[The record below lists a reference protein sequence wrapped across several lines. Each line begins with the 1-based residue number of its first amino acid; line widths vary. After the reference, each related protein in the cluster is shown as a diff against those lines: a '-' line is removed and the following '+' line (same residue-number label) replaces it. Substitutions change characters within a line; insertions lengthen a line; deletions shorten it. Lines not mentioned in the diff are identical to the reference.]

1 LGELSGAAVT
11 QNAGPARS
19 RRPGAVTAIGI
30 ALCEWAAYVIM
41 GGERRCRVVRTS
53 QAGRVRDVV
62 VVGGGHNGLACAA
75 YLAKAGLD
83 VVVAERREVLGGA
96 AVTEEPWPGYRVS
109 SASYVVSLLPP
120 RIVREL
126 DLARHGYRVSIVT
139 PDYFVPFPDGSG
151 LTLWGD
157 TARDAAE
164 IARFSGP
171 DAGSYVEFD
180 RYFGRVAHLLKD
192 LLFVV
197 PPNLAVGDLPKWAAA
212 AARLRKW
219 TGRDV
224 AEAVRLF
231 TMSAA
236 DFLNEWFTDERVKG
250 ALATQAIIGAWCG
263 PMSPGSAY
271 VLMHHWI
278 GEVAGHAGAWGWV
291 HGGMGGVSQALAGAA
306 RAAGAELRT
315 GAAVCRVRIRGGRA
329 TGVELSDGSVI
340 AARRV
345 VSSAHPITTYRDL
358 VGFQHLPD
366 DVVRD
371 VRRLRTRSGSV
382 KVNLAMSTLPRATA
396 WDSGRPQQL
405 HRGLLAISPSVEYLE
420 RAWDDAKY
428 GRPSRNP
435 YIEMVF
441 PTAHEP
447 GLAPEGSHIALA
459 FTQYGPYQL
468 ATGSWDTERDAYGKR
483 VLETLEQY
491 CPGVIGSVLH
501 TEVLAPPDIETRYG
515 LLGGNIFHGEMVP
528 DQMFSLRPIFGYGDY
543 RSPIAGLY
551 LCGSGTHPGG
561 GVMGVPARNSSKTI
575 LADVRRERLRAR
587 LGRRGRI

>member
-1 LGELSGAAVT
+1 MAGGSLGERA
-11 QNAGPARS
+11 
-19 RRPGAVTAIGI
+19 
-30 ALCEWAAYVIM
+30 W
-41 GGERRCRVVRTS
+41 
-53 QAGRVRDVV
+53 DVV
-62 VVGGGHNGLACAA
+62 VVGGGHNGLACAV

-83 VVVAERREVLGGA
+83 VLVLERREVPGGA

-120 RIVREL
+120 RIVSEL
-126 DLARHGYRVSIVT
+126 DLERHGYRVSVIT

-157 TARDAAE
+157 VARDAAE
-164 IARFSGP
+164 IARFSAA
-171 DAGSYVEFD
+171 DAESYVEFD
-180 RYFGRVAHLLKD
+180 RYFGRVAHLLQD

-197 PPNLAVGDLPKWAAA
+197 PPNLSVADLPKWVAVAGK
-212 AARLRKW
+212 LRKW

-236 DFLNEWFTDERVKG
+236 DFLDEWFGDSRVKG
-250 ALATQAIIGAWCG
+250 ALATQAVIGAWCG

-278 GEVAGHAGAWGWV
+278 GEVAGHQGAWGWV

-306 RAAGAELRT
+306 EAAGAQIRT
-315 GAAVCRVRIRGGRA
+315 SAAVSQIGIRGGRV
-329 TGVELSDGSVI
+329 TGVTLADGTAI

-345 VSSAHPITTYRDL
+345 VSAAHPVTTYRDL
-358 VGFQHLPD
+358 VGFSRLPD

-382 KVNLAMSTLPRATA
+382 KVNLAMSGLPQPTA
-396 WDSGRPQQL
+396 WDSGRPEQL
-405 HRGLLAISPSVEYLE
+405 HRGLMAISPSVEYLE

-428 GRPSRNP
+428 GRWSRQP
-435 YIEMVF
+435 YIELVF

-447 GLAPEGSHIALA
+447 GLAPDGSHIALA
-459 FTQYGPYQL
+459 FTQYGPFEL
-468 ATGSWDTERDAYGKR
+468 ANGTWDTERAAYGQQ
-483 VLETLEQY
+483 VLATLEEY
-491 CPGVIGSVLH
+491 CPGITASVLH
-501 TEVLAPPDIETRYG
+501 AEILAPPDLQARYG
-515 LLGGNIFHGEMVP
+515 LLGGNIFQGEMAP
-528 DQMFSLRPIFGYGDY
+528 DQMLSLRPIFGYGDY

-551 LCGSGTHPGG
+551 LCGAGTHPGG
-561 GVMGVPARNSSKTI
+561 GVMAVPARNASRVI
-575 LADVRRERLRAR
+575 LADIRRERLKSRFA
-587 LGRRGRI
+587 LGRRPGLA